1 MTLACP
7 VCRARF
13 RGEILCPR
21 CGADLSPL
29 MRLAARSWHARQE
42 ARRCLAAGA
51 TEQARHRIEIA
62 QRLHATRAGRQLE
75 LLIAWAGREAGRGER
90 GG

>member
-13 RGEILCPR
+13 RGEPICPR

-42 ARRCLAAGA
+42 TRRLLSTGA
-51 TEQARHRIEIA
+51 TEQARDRIELA
-62 QRLHATRAGRQLE
+62 QQLHATPAGRRLE
-75 LLIAWAGREAGRGER
+75 LLLAWAQGEANREMA
-90 GG
+90 